1 MCLLCGWRESDHDVL
16 IIYGV
21 LHANFVYTLGP
32 ASKSGAGRCL
42 LSLHQSLEESV
53 FYGYLCLFCC
63 LAMVAIVSL
72 VKAKHTEKASFDI
85 DRRLHFHMY
94 MPCPTTALSLE
105 EGAAPGPEGDES
117 PHLMLP

>member
-42 LSLHQSLEESV
+42 LSLNQSLEESV
-53 FYGYLCLFCC
+53 FYGYLCLFCS

-72 VKAKHTEKASFDI
+72 VKAKHTEKASFDTGDCTSTCI
-85 DRRLHFHMY
+85 CLVLRQ
-94 MPCPTTALSLE
+94 PCPRRRE
-105 EGAAPGPEGDES
+105 
-117 PHLMLP
+117 LPLVQKETRVLI

>member
-21 LHANFVYTLGP
+21 LHANFVYTLVP

-42 LSLHQSLEESV
+42 LSLHQSLEASV
-53 FYGYLCLFCC
+53 FCGYLCLFCC

-72 VKAKHTEKASFDI
+72 VKAKHRKDTEKASFDI
-85 DRRLHFHMY
+85 DRRLHFHVCL
-94 MPCPTTALSLE
+94 PCPATALSSE
-105 EGAAPGPEGDES
+105 EGAAPGPEGDI
-117 PHLMLP
+117 